1 MDVRFGDDEA
11 GLLTVSSI
19 AVVVDVSEVTVR
31 NNKEVAKKPGERGV
45 ANAFDV
51 HAVGDSW
58 RADGGSH
65 VLRENV
71 DLTLTTDGVVN
82 ELDVGSGDGGLAVV
96 FEGGVVRNR
105 EQIVDVC
112 DTHAAS
118 LEGESKEG
126 A

>member
-1 MDVRFGDDEA
+1 VVEELMDVRFGDDEA

-31 NNKEVAKKPGERGV
+31 NNKEV
-45 ANAFDV
+45 
-51 HAVGDSW
+51 
-58 RADGGSH
+58 
-65 VLRENV
+65 
-71 DLTLTTDGVVN
+71 N
-82 ELDVGSGDGGLAVV
+82 ELDVGSGDGSLAVV